1 MPAQFVKT
9 AAKRIGT
16 TLRTGR
22 FLVAA
27 ALALI
32 FTVVVPMQPGAVPT
46 VSALEE
52 TLILPNGP
60 ENSRWCL
67 SMATILTVVLEVV
80 LPVLIGRTYAI

>member
-27 ALALI
+27 ALALF
-32 FTVVVPMQPGAVPT
+32 FTVFVPMQPGAVPT

-60 ENSRWCL
+60 EQLPLVFVHGYNSDGG
-67 SMATILTVVLEVV
+67 S
-80 LPVLIGRTYAI
+80 